1 MSLHQT
7 MLNSHYMGQNNSESL
22 LVCHFLCRYIDSL
35 LGPLAA
41 FGLFC
46 FAFHLET
53 ALRLLERDL
62 SFPLLS

>member
-7 MLNSHYMGQNNSESL
+7 ILSSHYMRQNNSQSL
-22 LVCHFLCRYIDSL
+22 IVCHVLCRYVESL
-35 LGPLAA
+35 LGPLTA

-46 FAFHLET
+46 FAFPPET

-62 SFPLLS
+62 SSPKLR